1 MGSAHWS
8 FYKLLSE
15 PSSPLAQASTSGV
28 ASSILEYAGLKQ
40 IGIKALQARL
50 WRARSVFDETKRF
63 ADADQVLGCSPL
75 EAVQVLGI
83 NPEILIGGVKALV
96 SAGVLEQTLFV
107 GQLSSEFI
115 GT

>member
-83 NPEILIGGVKALV
+83 NPEILIGG
-96 SAGVLEQTLFV
+96 
-107 GQLSSEFI
+107 
-115 GT
+115 